1 MSGTE
6 KNYKHVSRRW
16 RIYKKVSNKGAGTL
30 QKKRLDCKKR
40 LDL

>member
-6 KNYKHVSRRW
+6 KNYKHVGSDR

-30 QKKRLDCKKR
+30 LE
-40 LDL
+40 L